1 MAKIKV
7 GCFFLGHSVERV
19 LFGYLAKMDKGQYPL
34 HQFPHSKPEQ
44 LGDFP
49 IASPQQV
56 SNFPVANFPKIH
68 YNSFPV
74 ASS

>member
-7 GCFFLGHSVERV
+7 ACFFLGHSVERV
-19 LFGYLAKMDKGQYPL
+19 LFGYLARMDKGQYPL

-44 LGDFP
+44 LG
-49 IASPQQV
+49 
-56 SNFPVANFPKIH
+56 NFPVASFPKIH